1 MENNFR
7 LINFTFVLDINV
19 FKLVLIDLF
28 SLIFH
33 FL

>member
-33 FL
+33 IL